1 MPNIVMHHHFGKVVY
16 SALSDDIKKAID
28 DVKLYDFATTGPNCF
43 EKIQF
48 TNKKSKKD
56 DIAFSEYMHSHKSRE
71 FFMKMIEIA
80 RVDYNMFNYLC
91 GFITHYYLD
100 AYTNPFISYL
110 SGIYNVTDEST
121 IEYRGLNQK
130 LKIAY
135 DCYVIEN
142 YYDTK
147 PNAFRINSKILK
159 LTKVNKSSKE
169 SLDRLYSTVYGKND
183 GYKYVNSALRWQELY
198 YFLTFDRFGL
208 LNKIL
213 SKKDDGKSFI
223 DMKYISYHNK
233 KIDVSE
239 VDIFNLKHNQ
249 WNNPVD
255 KDIQS
260 TESFFDLFDKAK
272 KIAVECINDLYKYV
286 FEGESFDFDYFFK
299 DLSYYT
305 GFPCAYNLE
314 MKFFDNIFK
323 KDLF

>member
-48 TNKKSKKD
+48 ANKKSKKD

-159 LTKVNKSSKE
+159 LMKVNKSSKE

-183 GYKYVNSALRWQELY
+183 GYKYVNSALRWQKLY

-223 DMKYISYHNK
+223 DLKYISYHNK

-314 MKFFDNIFK
+314 MKFFENIFK

>member
-159 LTKVNKSSKE
+159 LMKVNKSSKE

-183 GYKYVNSALRWQELY
+183 GYKYVNSALRWQKLY

-223 DMKYISYHNK
+223 DLKYISYHNK

-314 MKFFDNIFK
+314 MKFFENIFK